1 MIIRSLAATATV
13 AATGGRSVLW
23 IGNNHGAA
31 IIRVE
36 ALD

>member
-1 MIIRSLAATATV
+1 MFVQDTPARPVI
-13 AATGGRSVLW
+13 W

-36 ALD
+36 PLD